1 MKNNMK
7 NNMKKSILFFVAML
21 SVAATKAA
29 SLTPPD
35 TLVVNK
41 PNRVTVITS
50 DSLQTIHIEG
60 KDGNPQYNY
69 RNTLQLVDSN
79 YVSTSGI
86 DNDFSFSIG
95 PLHKRSGKTKYPH
108 NEIVTHFFVGFNA
121 TPGMPNTVDV
131 STFRS
136 WELWWVIAE
145 YNYIAT
151 RHHGFSAGFGVDWR
165 NYRTRDDVRFALDDD
180 EHLGLTGY
188 DNGVAPKFSRI
199 KVFSLTFPIQYKYS
213 AGKFGFSLGP
223 VINLNTH
230 ASVLSEWKENGRT
243 VKESHKGIHVNPV
256 TIDLMA
262 TLRAPFGNYYFKYS
276 PSHLVKDGWGLRF
289 HTLSFGVFL

>member
-1 MKNNMK
+1 MKNN
-7 NNMKKSILFFVAML
+7 ILFFVAML
-21 SVAATKAA
+21 SVATAKAA
-29 SLTPPD
+29 SFMPPD

-41 PNRVTVITS
+41 PNRVTVITT
-50 DSLQTIHIEG
+50 DSMQTIHIEG
-60 KDGNPQYNY
+60 RDGNPEYNY

-95 PLHKRSGKTKYPH
+95 PLHNKKCKETYPKRQISM
-108 NEIVTHFFVGFNA
+108 HFYAGFNGA
-121 TPGMPNTVDV
+121 PGMPNSVDI

-136 WELWWVIAE
+136 WELWWVIAQ
-145 YNYIAT
+145 YDYST

-165 NYRTRDDVRFALDDD
+165 NYRTRDDVRFVLDGD

-188 DNGVAPKFSRI
+188 DDGMRPKFSRI
-199 KVFSLTFPIQYKYS
+199 KVFSLTFPVQYVYR

-230 ASVLSEWKENGRT
+230 ASVLSKWKEEGRT
-243 VKESHKGIHVNPV
+243 VKESHKGVHVNPV
-256 TIDLMA
+256 TVDLMA
-262 TLRAPFGNYYFKYS
+262 TLHAPFGNYYFKYS

>member
-1 MKNNMK
+1 
-7 NNMKKSILFFVAML
+7 MKKSILLFVAML

-29 SLTPPD
+29 TLTPPD

-60 KDGNPQYNY
+60 KDGNPKYNY

-86 DNDFSFSIG
+86 DNDFNFSIG
-95 PLHKRSGKTKYPH
+95 PLHNKKCTEKYPGSKW
-108 NEIVTHFFVGFNA
+108 TMTFFAGFTGA
-121 TPGMPNTVDV
+121 PGMPASANL

-136 WELWWVIAE
+136 WELWWVITQYE
-145 YNYIAT
+145 YWAT
-151 RHHGFSAGFGVDWR
+151 RHHAFTVGLGVDWR
-165 NYRTRDDVRFALDDD
+165 NYRMHDDVRFALDNA

-188 DNGVAPKFSRI
+188 PDGVSPQFSRI
-199 KVFSLTFPIQYKYS
+199 KVFSLTFPVQYMFK

-230 ASVLSEWKENGRT
+230 ASVLSKWKEDGRT
-243 VKESHKGIHVNPV
+243 VKESRKDIHVNPV
-256 TIDLMA
+256 TVDFMT
-262 TLRAPFGNYYFKYS
+262 TLRGPFGNYYLKYS
-276 PSHLVKDGWGLRF
+276 PSYLVKDSWGLRF

>member
-1 MKNNMK
+1 
-7 NNMKKSILFFVAML
+7 MKKTILFFVALL
-21 SVAATKAA
+21 SVATTKAT

-41 PNRVTVITS
+41 PNRVTFITS

-86 DNDFSFSIG
+86 DNDFNFSIG
-95 PLHKRSGKTKYPH
+95 PLRNKKCIQKYPSS
-108 NEIVTHFFVGFNA
+108 EWTMHFYVGWTGA
-121 TPGMPNTVDV
+121 PGMPHTADL

-136 WELWWVIAE
+136 WELWWVIGQ
-145 YNYIAT
+145 YDYWAT
-151 RHHGFSAGFGVDWR
+151 KHYGFSAGFGVDWR
-165 NYRTRDDVRFALDDD
+165 NYRTRDDVRFVLDGD

-188 DNGVAPKFSRI
+188 PDGVKTQFSRI
-199 KVFSLTFPIQYKYS
+199 KVFSLTFPVQYMFK

-230 ASVLSEWKENGRT
+230 ASVLSKWKEDGRT
-243 VKESHKGIHVNPV
+243 VKESRKGIHINPV
-256 TIDLMA
+256 TVDFL
-262 TLRAPFGNYYFKYS
+262 TTVRTPFLDYYFKYS
-276 PSHLVKDGWGLRF
+276 PAHLVKDGWGLRF
-289 HTLSFGVFL
+289 HTLSFGIYL